1 MNKFVHVV
9 AAVIIKDGR
18 FLCAQRGNT
27 KYQAYKWEFPGG
39 KVESGEQLEAALMRE
54 IKEELDC
61 RISIKSHLLTI
72 SHNYDFGT
80 VKIDAFV
87 CELIDEQPLCLEHNE
102 IRWLK
107 NDEMVNLDW
116 AEADLPIVTCVGFK
130 INANGTPIVFQN

>member
-39 KVESGEQLEAALMRE
+39 KVESGEQLETALMRE

-61 RISIKSHLLTI
+61 RISIKNYLLT
-72 SHNYDFGT
+72 T
-80 VKIDAFV
+80 
-87 CELIDEQPLCLEHNE
+87 EHNE
-102 IRWLK
+102 IRWLESYK
-107 NDEMVNLDW
+107 LSDLNW
-116 AEADLPIVTCVGFK
+116 AEADLPIVSYLEKT
-130 INANGTPIVFQN
+130 